1 MKKKGVNMKKLTE
14 TEIREILTE
23 SMGELKEQYE
33 YEKMVR
39 VRVASFALFD
49 FLELMKK
56 ERPNIDIFVSQ
67 CDGDYL
73 VSWSEKQ

>member
-1 MKKKGVNMKKLTE
+1 MKKKDVNMKKLTE

-23 SMGELKEQYE
+23 SMEELKEQYE
-33 YEKMVR
+33 CERMVR
-39 VRVASFALFD
+39 VRVAPFALFD

-73 VSWSEKQ
+73 VSWSC